1 MRSAKQGNY
10 LKGLINF
17 HHSVSLEDPA
27 VWFEAFRKK
36 KHWELGNA
44 YPLSGV
50 RPLSG
55 RVFDSCAKKSSLS
68 LLANRSYES
77 GSRILCS
84 ERRTRVKFI
93 NKIDSEVAWMTRV
106 LGKNFLPCCLT
117 VDTFYVLVN
126 VLNRGAH
133 YLT

>member
-1 MRSAKQGNY
+1 MRSAKQGNC

-27 VWFEAFRKK
+27 VWFDAFRKT
-36 KHWELGNA
+36 KHWELGKA
-44 YPLSGV
+44 YPLSGI
-50 RPLSG
+50 RLLSS
-55 RVFDSCAKKSSLS
+55 RVFCSGAKKSSLS
-68 LLANRSYES
+68 LLENRSYES
-77 GSRILCS
+77 SSRILCT

-93 NKIDSEVAWMTRV
+93 NKINSEVAWMTRV
-106 LGKNFLPCCLT
+106 LDENVSPGCLT
-117 VDTFYVLVN
+117 VNTFYVLVN